1 MLFRSVLADSK
12 TAGTRPIAQPYG
24 ITFGE
29 DSLAINGLTAII
41 LKVPKEKSDST
52 EEKDTNETAT
62 DLGTTSSKP
71 SHILLAT
78 SNSTQSQQVVNKE
91 TPVLENKQ
99 TTANKAQQAL
109 LPNTGSKSSNILT
122 LLGASLLA
130 LATSLL
136 GFGKSRKH

>member
-1 MLFRSVLADSK
+1 M
-12 TAGTRPIAQPYG
+12 
-24 ITFGE
+24 
-29 DSLAINGLTAII
+29 
-41 LKVPKEKSDST
+41 PKEKSDST

-78 SNSTQSQQVVNKE
+78 SNSTQSQQVVNKQ
-91 TPVLENKQ
+91 TPVLEN
-99 TTANKAQQAL
+99 NKAQQVF